1 MESLN
6 LKRYR
11 RMRAMV
17 TGTVTVVAALTLSV
31 GAAGLLLRCVDA
43 VAASPAAANAAS
55 ASAAAAAAS
64 AGNPGLVASIASELG
79 HMNGVRAQFTQTQ
92 TLSAMREPLVNTGSL
107 LFFRAR
113 GVIWHIDTPYKT
125 TYVIDD
131 AGVSEVNPNGQH
143 LKTEGA
149 PHTGG
154 GAQGVAQVSRMM
166 RSMFG
171 GDLSAL
177 YAQFDVDARGTPEQW
192 QMLLKPNQ
200 PQLAQAIKSLQM
212 SGGAY
217 LQHVRITLAN
227 GDVTQLDFTRSSAV
241 DALTPAERALFGASS

>member
-6 LKRYR
+6 MKRYR
-11 RMRAMV
+11 RARAVV
-17 TGTVTVVAALTLSV
+17 TGTVTVAAALSLSV

-43 VAASPAAANAAS
+43 VAASPASANAAS
-55 ASAAAAAAS
+55 ANTAAAAS

-131 AGVSEVNPNGQH
+131 AGVSEVNADGQH
-143 LKTEGA
+143 VKTAGT
-149 PHTGG
+149 PRTG

-166 RSMFG
+166 RAMLG

-217 LQHVRITLAN
+217 LQHLRITLAN

-241 DALTPAERALFGASS
+241 DALTPAERTLFGASS

>member
-6 LKRYR
+6 VQRFR
-11 RMRAMV
+11 RVRAMV
-17 TGTVTVVAALTLSV
+17 TGTVAVVAALTLSV

-43 VAASPAAANAAS
+43 VAASPAANAAS
-55 ASAAAAAAS
+55 ANATAAAS

-79 HMNGVRAQFTQTQ
+79 QMNGVRAQFTQTQ

-113 GVIWHIDTPYKT
+113 GVIWQIDTPYKT

-131 AGVSEVNPNGQH
+131 AGVSEVNANGQH
-143 LKTEGA
+143 VKSAGT
-149 PHTGG
+149 PRTGG
-154 GAQGVAQVSRMM
+154 GGQGVAQVSRMM

-177 YAQFDVDARGTPEQW
+177 YAQFDVDAHGTPGQW
-192 QMLLKPNQ
+192 QMSLKPNQ
-200 PQLAQAIKSLQM
+200 PQLAQSIRSLQM

-217 LQHVRITLAN
+217 LQHLRITLAN
-227 GDVTQLDFTRSSAV
+227 GDVTQLDFTHSSAV
-241 DALTPAERALFGASS
+241 DALTPAERTLFGASS